1 MAASDTFEL
10 ALRMTPSHR
19 NLAELCEPLS
29 FSRPPPKETAFQP
42 SVTCQRG
49 FPDALPGTPSWRTNV
64 RHPEL
69 VWAICNEVTVHQVR
83 RYRCSIGGGRHAEF
97 PSHYSNQAGRS
108 HEPGDALATNVN
120 AHVFEFGMNH
130 RGAIRT
136 VRALMNQSDF
146 VGELGVRSEAFRW
159 GTRSPCVVARLG
171 DTERFAH
178 DRSCM
183 HCLVSS
189 YESERRLGIAA
200 LS

>member
-1 MAASDTFEL
+1 MAAFDTFEL

-29 FSRPPPKETAFQP
+29 FRDLPRKRRHFSRRLRASVASLTLFQGRLHGALMSATQSLFGP
-42 SVTCQRG
+42 SASKLRST
-49 FPDALPGTPSWRTNV
+49 
-64 RHPEL
+64 
-69 VWAICNEVTVHQVR
+69 
-83 RYRCSIGGGRHAEF
+83 
-97 PSHYSNQAGRS
+97 QAGRS

-120 AHVFEFGMNH
+120 AHVFKFGMNH
-130 RGAIRT
+130 RGAIGT
-136 VRALMNQSDF
+136 VRVLMNQSDF
-146 VGELGVRSEAFRW
+146 VGELGVRSGAFRW
-159 GTRSPCVVARLG
+159 WTRSPCVVARLR

-183 HCLVSS
+183 HCLVCS

>member
-1 MAASDTFEL
+1 MVDDRFGATLPQSHVQSVQHEFGTQVRGHRPTDNPAAPDI
-10 ALRMTPSHR
+10 HD
-19 NLAELCEPLS
+19 NG
-29 FSRPPPKETAFQP
+29 KEEKTGP
-42 SVTCQRG
+42 RWNVC
-49 FPDALPGTPSWRTNV
+49 NV

-69 VWAICNEVTVHQVR
+69 VWAIRIEVTVHQVW
-83 RYRCSIGGGRHAEF
+83 RYRCSIGGRRHAES

-108 HEPGDALATNVN
+108 HEPCDALATNAN